1 MDAGDK
7 REVDD
12 AATGTGNAKKRK
24 SEIPLYFQY
33 LTNEE
38 GRKCLLQQD
47 SERPNVVTHIT
58 AVPLAEVNP
67 NNKAHFINLD
77 ECSLDQLRKF
87 AGLFYKGRIPNKPK
101 ARNRLNSAKNCEK
114 EAKKL
119 DIMGGKAVAKK
130 GAISGVHF
138 FRLIGLLLSKVF
150 RDIYANI
157 NNVKTRADMETGQGR
172 KDENFYNTLA
182 EDLNDDQCCT
192 HRAVIPSDISDELHN
207 EYDVHIN
214 DAILKEE
221 GQHPSQSLQLG
232 KAVNSKDVETYLMQ
246 LKSIHNE
253 IKRLMTTVT
262 GQHENDPMKFVDV
275 AIRNKK
281 FLNKITTKAAYYF
294 HMQCRFNQM
303 IDLAITTSLP
313 DDVKSS
319 SAAMIGSRYKRNTNN
334 NINNDKMDLH
344 DEMLMKHLNTMET
357 NHQNSMMLK
366 NHETHLRD
374 LRRDVAQAEKQQFK
388 LLELKLKYPNSKADI
403 ELDSEKISQDIVAKQ
418 FEIERIREVMN
429 SLCSVKTS
437 ICDPTVSTSTSTSIT
452 TSVNAIN
459 ILDASTT
466 SDSFDD
472 NLLFTKPE
480 GPSDDIVGATIT
492 TNQVFH
498 DDDSDDD
505 DEPTIVG
512 TSNASV
518 QI

>member
-1 MDAGDK
+1 
-7 REVDD
+7 
-12 AATGTGNAKKRK
+12 
-24 SEIPLYFQY
+24 
-33 LTNEE
+33 
-38 GRKCLLQQD
+38 
-47 SERPNVVTHIT
+47 
-58 AVPLAEVNP
+58 
-67 NNKAHFINLD
+67 
-77 ECSLDQLRKF
+77 
-87 AGLFYKGRIPNKPK
+87 
-101 ARNRLNSAKNCEK
+101 
-114 EAKKL
+114 
-119 DIMGGKAVAKK
+119 
-130 GAISGVHF
+130 
-138 FRLIGLLLSKVF
+138 
-150 RDIYANI
+150 
-157 NNVKTRADMETGQGR
+157 
-172 KDENFYNTLA
+172 
-182 EDLNDDQCCT
+182 
-192 HRAVIPSDISDELHN
+192 
-207 EYDVHIN
+207 
-214 DAILKEE
+214 
-221 GQHPSQSLQLG
+221 
-232 KAVNSKDVETYLMQ
+232 
-246 LKSIHNE
+246 
-253 IKRLMTTVT
+253 
-262 GQHENDPMKFVDV
+262 
-275 AIRNKK
+275 
-281 FLNKITTKAAYYF
+281 
-294 HMQCRFNQM
+294 
-303 IDLAITTSLP
+303 
-313 DDVKSS
+313 
-319 SAAMIGSRYKRNTNN
+319 MIGSRYKRNTNN